1 MRKPYSISLQVGGAR
16 EEAKTSWKKKRGNLS
31 IVEKPGSVTLGE
43 GLGATTD
50 TEGRSLELKNSDQ
63 AFQTFAHRNFSVN
76 QSTLHDSSQ
85 NLNTKLHK
93 LEPITAGTAAQK
105 RLSVDP
111 TGVRIVSNLMNRD
124 DALQATQTLKSKSR

>member
-1 MRKPYSISLQVGGAR
+1 MIKPYSISLQVGGAR
-16 EEAKTSWKKKRGNLS
+16 EEAKTSWNKKRGNLS
-31 IVEKPGSVTLGE
+31 IVGKPGSVTLWE

-50 TEGRSLELKNSDQ
+50 TEGRSLEQ
-63 AFQTFAHRNFSVN
+63 RPEAFQTFAHRNFSVN

-124 DALQATQTLKSKSR
+124 DALPATQTLKSKSR